1 MAHDVQLDAVD
12 HAVLAALARDGRM
25 SMNELAAQV
34 GVSRATAYTRVERL
48 RRERVITGFT
58 ATIDPARAG
67 FGVTALILLNVRQA
81 DWQAARDLLLAVPGV
96 VYLAM
101 TSGAFDMVMLV
112 RAADERT
119 KPNTERLRE
128 YTDAALPRIE
138 QQLYARVPI
147 YSEVEVL
154 TMSFSLQRMRE
165 WLGPDHPVLVD
176 LQVHV
181 VLAEQGR
188 DILAG
193 HPILEHVAPGVA
205 VAYSPACLQR
215 GVVGKCLCRL

>member
-1 MAHDVQLDAVD
+1 
-12 HAVLAALARDGRM
+12 
-25 SMNELAAQV
+25 MNELAAQV

-112 RAADERT
+112 RAADVHHLRDVVLGEAPRGA
-119 KPNTERLRE
+119 PGPHHPDRLRAGGAR
-128 YTDAALPRIE
+128 AAAAPADPGAVSALSARTMVGAELLRHPRPSRITHLPVACTPRRLI
-138 QQLYARVPI
+138 RGC
-147 YSEVEVL
+147 
-154 TMSFSLQRMRE
+154 RR
-165 WLGPDHPVLVD
+165 
-176 LQVHV
+176 
-181 VLAEQGR
+181 GR
-188 DILAG
+188 ATCG
-193 HPILEHVAPGVA
+193 A
-205 VAYSPACLQR
+205 SPAR
-215 GVVGKCLCRL
+215 ARWPGRSPRRP